1 MSMISRYFLLF
12 LLAAG
17 LLCCPAALS
26 LPSLVPAALADDAGD
41 LREVQAAI
49 NAADYGK
56 AVGLLKPL
64 ADAGNAEALYVLGR
78 LTLDGKGVKKNEQR
92 AALFFRQAAEKG
104 DRGLAELLG
113 GIEYIRI
120 VSLDKGDGAQFVADA
135 ERLAAD
141 PDLEFQLVMS
151 GTEEGQTTKFYIR
164 EASVTDNSE
173 LLMLTCGAKETVV
186 VNIYGEFDLKQVA
199 RLSSIRPQ

>member
-104 DRGLAELLG
+104 DISAQNAWGTALASGQGVRRNYREAARWFRKAAEQG
-113 GIEYIRI
+113 H
-120 VSLDKGDGAQFVADA
+120 VGAQLSLADCYA
-135 ERLAAD
+135 NGWGVPKD
-141 PDLEFQLVMS
+141 PDQAAWWRDKA
-151 GTEEGQTTKFYIR
+151 T
-164 EASVTDNSE
+164 
-173 LLMLTCGAKETVV
+173 
-186 VNIYGEFDLKQVA
+186 GEK
-199 RLSSIRPQ
+199 